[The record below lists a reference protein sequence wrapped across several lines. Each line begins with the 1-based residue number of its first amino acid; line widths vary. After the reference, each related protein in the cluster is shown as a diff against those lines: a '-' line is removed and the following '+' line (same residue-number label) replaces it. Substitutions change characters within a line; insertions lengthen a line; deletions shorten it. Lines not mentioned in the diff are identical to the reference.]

1 MNLGAILGIVGA
13 VVVHILILL
22 FGGIFFMHD
31 EDGAA
36 KTREVELLS
45 EVEQAKKDEVQEKDP
60 SD

>member
-45 EVEQAKKDEVQEKDP
+45 TDRATALKRP
-60 SD
+60 SGI